1 MNDSGVGSE
10 SDDLHQSSPTPN
22 GASTHINDVGATR
35 GGGEE
40 TSHHAYDRLREA
52 PPPLEAKS
60 DDDDAGEANG
70 YTFWQI
76 ARTSLIFCPVWFA
89 ANYSYNK
96 SLSLT
101 SVSSNTILS
110 STSSRAPL
118 FPHSRLLVCRGGV
131 ANPSLSCVCVLA
143 VCAWPTTGL
152 GTLFL
157 GSVLG
162 VDSFSFG
169 KLIAVGLSLGGVAMV
184 ALTDSNSSDG
194 DSLAGDIL
202 CLIGAPSPNPPITA
216 TTVMGPPSSLRRAL
230 PPSNVTLLHHR

>member
-1 MNDSGVGSE
+1 VNDSGVGSE

-22 GASTHINDVGATR
+22 GASTHINDVSGTR

-110 STSSRAPL
+110 STSSTTL
-118 FPHSRLLVCRGGV
+118 IF
-131 ANPSLSCVCVLA
+131 SCVVEEWLTHHFLA
-143 VCAWPTTGL
+143 SVCWPCARGQQQVWARCFWAAYLAWTRFRSASSSPW
-152 GTLFL
+152 
-157 GSVLG
+157 GS
-162 VDSFSFG
+162 
-169 KLIAVGLSLGGVAMV
+169 AWAEWRW
-184 ALTDSNSSDG
+184 
-194 DSLAGDIL
+194 
-202 CLIGAPSPNPPITA
+202 SP
-216 TTVMGPPSSLRRAL
+216 
-230 PPSNVTLLHHR
+230 